1 MRGTLVRIPGK
12 LKIAVAVFTCVA
24 VAAPAIAASLNL
36 VDRASVAGITLA
48 STPSWDGCVGD
59 VDSDGDTD
67 INLSLHMK
75 NAGELRVQN
84 NDGTFP
90 RLAYQVVSPRPTPG
104 YTSKSFVDRHACA
117 MADWNGDDLTDIYNS
132 AGRYASNRVKGEDI
146 NNELFLQ
153 TAPGVFQ
160 DFATQYG
167 VGEPCQRG
175 RHVLATDWNND
186 GLPDLFI
193 GAQVERADSG
203 DACNSMAGYPYIE
216 QPHVYIN
223 LGDPEN
229 DGTWNG
235 FRQAP
240 EFNVSAK
247 NTGVRMAL
255 EWDYNHDGN
264 ADLLSLTFPNKKPML
279 LRNTGSGF
287 VNATTSSGLNLPY
300 MNGAKVGDITGD
312 GIDDLVYGDN
322 AGFKYRAG
330 TATGLSTTV
339 RTLGTVASNGDG
351 WTVALGDANGD
362 GKLDV
367 YGQVGSASGYTGNPD
382 DILFVANASGG
393 YQQHVVPSATGD
405 ANDVEA
411 VMVNGLAQFVVL
423 NGGNDEAETPGP
435 IQLIAFL
442 N

>member
-1 MRGTLVRIPGK
+1 MRGTLVRIPRK
-12 LKIAVAVFTCVA
+12 LKIAAAIFTCVA
-24 VAAPAIAASLNL
+24 VAAPAIAASLQ
-36 VDRASVAGITLA
+36 VEDRAVVAGITVG
-48 STPSWDGCVGD
+48 TTDSWDVGTGD
-59 VDSDGDTD
+59 VDGDGDVD
-67 INLSLHMK
+67 FHVSLHMK
-75 NAGELRVQN
+75 NPGMLYSQN
-84 NDGTFP
+84 DDGTFT
-90 RLAYQVVSPRPTPG
+90 RTAFQVVSPRPTPG
-104 YTSKSFVDRHACA
+104 YTSKSYVDRHASVI
-117 MADWNGDDLTDIYNS
+117 ADFDGNDLGDIYNS

-175 RHVLATDWNND
+175 RHVLATDWNSD
-186 GLPDLFI
+186 GWPDLFI
-193 GAQVERADSG
+193 GAQVERAVT
-203 DACNSMAGYPYIE
+203 DACDGYADHPYNE

-223 LGDPEN
+223 LGDPEQ

-235 FRQAP
+235 FRTAP

-255 EWDYNHDGN
+255 EWDYNHDGRP
-264 ADLLSLTFPNKKPML
+264 DLLSLTFPNKKPTL

-287 VNATTSSGLNLPY
+287 VNVTSLSLPY
-300 MNGAKVGDITGD
+300 MNGAKVGDVTGD

-322 AGFKYRAG
+322 AGFKYREG

-339 RTLGTVASNGDG
+339 RPLGTVGSNADG

-367 YGQVGSASGYTGNPD
+367 YGQVSGATATAGNPD
-382 DILFVANASGG
+382 DILFMANASGG
-393 YQQHVVPSATGD
+393 YQQHVVPSAGGD

-411 VMVNGLAQFVVL
+411 IDVNGRAQFVVL
-423 NGGNDEAETPGP
+423 NGGNDEATVPGP